1 MDAKGRSLVSDSTDV
16 WVVLVTTDTAES
28 ARALARTVVRG
39 GHAACVNIIPGV
51 TSVYVWEGAE
61 REDAEHL
68 LIIKTTPARY
78 PALEAVLREQH
89 TYTTPEVVA
98 LPSSAVSA
106 AYAAWVRQQCSAP
119 VSDGNGVS

>member
-1 MDAKGRSLVSDSTDV
+1 VPHTADV

-39 GHAACVNIIPGV
+39 GYAACVNIVPGV

-61 REDAEHL
+61 REEAEYL
-68 LIIKTTPARY
+68 LVIKTTPARY

-89 TYTTPEVVA
+89 TYTTPEVLA
-98 LPSSAVSA
+98 LPGCAVSA
-106 AYAAWVRQQCSAP
+106 AYAAWVEQQCTPGPAE
-119 VSDGNGVS
+119 